1 MRTLKAICIVFCL
14 LSVVSVLTGIR
25 SFHWSTSDGL
35 NITRQGGLINTLWSV
50 FSSLLYATAAYA
62 IHRRIPVVWKLAR
75 LGGSH
80 CLLSGIHD
88 WRSVFRTEA
97 TRRLDWR
104 CRDSSWGR
112 IGRGLLGPLVE
123 PAKRLLPHCCAQRV

>member
-62 IHRRIPVVWKLAR
+62 VHRRIPVVWKRAR
-75 LGGSH
+75 LGGSD

-88 WRSVFRTEA
+88 WRSGFRTEA
-97 TRRLDWR
+97 GRRLDGR
-104 CRDSSWGR
+104 CGDSRWVRMGS
-112 IGRGLLGPLVE
+112 GLVG
-123 PAKRLLPHCCAQRV
+123 